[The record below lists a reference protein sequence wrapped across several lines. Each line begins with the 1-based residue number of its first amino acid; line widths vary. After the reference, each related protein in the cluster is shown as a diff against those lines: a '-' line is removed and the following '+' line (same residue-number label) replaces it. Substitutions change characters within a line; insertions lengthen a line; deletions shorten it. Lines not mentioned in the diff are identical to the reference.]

1 MRGALEVLFAL
12 ATIGYILGG
21 ISIRGIEL
29 GTSGVLLAAL
39 YFGHLGYEIPP
50 VVRDLG
56 LALFVGAVGLTA
68 GPRFFRNL
76 KRNAMSY
83 GTIALAIVASGA
95 LTTTLLSK
103 VFSIPGQLAAGI
115 YTGAL
120 TTTPGLA
127 AALEVARDDA
137 VSIGYGIAYPFG
149 VVGVVLFVQ
158 SLPRLLAR
166 DLRREMAGLS
176 ASEGSP
182 VQTALLVRDFVVRQP
197 AVCRKT
203 LAELKIAACTGA
215 VVSRVRKGGKVLPA
229 FNDTVLLEGDIIRA
243 VGTEESLRRLEAM
256 VGPSTSAAEASMG
269 EPGLGVRDLVI
280 ENSAAAGKRLADM
293 SIHDQYGVI
302 LTRVRR
308 AGVEFTPT
316 AQTVFEHRDV
326 VRAVGP
332 SSGLDRLQGLVDR
345 QKRAL
350 DKTGGMLTLMGVL
363 AVGALVARMR
373 LTIPGVGAISLG
385 LSGGPLMVGLVV
397 GHFGG
402 VGRWSLRPSGHLL
415 SVMRE
420 TGLMLFLAGAGV
432 AAGHGFVETVARYG
446 WVLFIGGA
454 IVTLIPMCFGFVLA
468 TSVLKLSLPDA
479 LGAICGG
486 MTSTPAL
493 GALINAAGSD
503 EVAAPYAA
511 TYPFALVLVVLA
523 SQALA

>member
-1 MRGALEVLFAL
+1 MRGPLEVLFAL
-12 ATIGYILGG
+12 AAIGYILGG
-21 ISIRGIEL
+21 ISVGGIEL

-39 YFGHLGYEIPP
+39 CFGHLGYEIPP

-68 GPRFFRNL
+68 GPRFFKNL

-83 GTIALAIVASGA
+83 GIIALVIVASGA
-95 LTTTLLSK
+95 LATALLSK
-103 VFSIPGQLAAGI
+103 VFSVPRPLAAGI

-158 SLPRLLAR
+158 ALPRLLGR
-166 DLRREMAGLS
+166 DLREELARPS
-176 ASEGSP
+176 ADEP
-182 VQTALLVRDFVVRQP
+182 AL
-197 AVCRKT
+197 
-203 LAELKIAACTGA
+203 E
-215 VVSRVRKGGKVLPA
+215 
-229 FNDTVLLEGDIIRA
+229 
-243 VGTEESLRRLEAM
+243 
-256 VGPSTSAAEASMG
+256 
-269 EPGLGVRDLVI
+269 VRDL
-280 ENSAAAGKRLADM
+280 A
-293 SIHDQYGVI
+293 H
-302 LTRVRR
+302 
-308 AGVEFTPT
+308 
-316 AQTVFEHRDV
+316 
-326 VRAVGP
+326 AVGP
-332 SSGLDRLQGLVDR
+332 SVGLDRLQELVGL
-345 QKRAL
+345 KKPAL
-350 DKTGGMLTLMGVL
+350 DKTGGMLTLMAVL
-363 AVGALVARMR
+363 AVGTVLARIKFMV
-373 LTIPGVGAISLG
+373 PGIGAISLG

-402 VGRWSLRPSGHLL
+402 IGPWSLRPSGHLL

-420 TGLMLFLAGAGV
+420 AGLMLFLAGAGV

-446 WVLFIGGA
+446 LVLFAGGA
-454 IVTLIPMCFGFVLA
+454 LVTLIPMCFGFVLA
-468 TSVLKLSLPDA
+468 AYILKLSLPDT

-493 GALINAAGSD
+493 GALIDTAGSD

-523 SQALA
+523 SQALASLL